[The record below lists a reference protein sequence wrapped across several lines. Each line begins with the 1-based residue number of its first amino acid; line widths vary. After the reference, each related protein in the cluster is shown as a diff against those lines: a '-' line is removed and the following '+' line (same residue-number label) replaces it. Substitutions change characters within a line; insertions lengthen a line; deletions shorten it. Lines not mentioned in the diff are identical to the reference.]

1 MIVILVLLAL
11 WRASVGRVALGLVL
25 AGLAIYAVAAWLLP
39 NLLLQWTGFR
49 AEGLFAR
56 FGDAPGCT
64 SRRVLWS
71 NVLHLIAQKP
81 WLGWG
86 WGELDYA
93 HYMTLFPGERFCVL
107 LDNAHNLPL
116 HLAVELGVPVAAL
129 LCFAVLAWVWK
140 ARPWSETDPAR
151 QLAWGILALV
161 GLHSMLEFPLWY
173 GPFQIVTL
181 WALALLWR
189 GRGLDAAVQVVRRV
203 PLGLWAVVAVA
214 GLVLWGALGWQYH
227 RISQIYT
234 PVAQRM
240 PSMRDNPLAQVQGS
254 WVFKDAIAF
263 AELTTM
269 PVNRDT
275 AERAHALALRM
286 LHYSPEP
293 RGSERLIESATLL
306 GLDDEAAF
314 HLQRY
319 RVAYPK
325 DHARWQKKNGAS
337 GEPLMPGRAPGVVV
351 APSSS

>member
-1 MIVILVLLAL
+1 MELGLPLALLAC
-11 WRASVGRVALGLVL
+11 GLVL
-25 AGLAIYAVAAWLLP
+25 W
-39 NLLLQWTGFR
+39 
-49 AEGLFAR
+49 
-56 FGDAPGCT
+56 
-64 SRRVLWS
+64 
-71 NVLHLIAQKP
+71 
-81 WLGWG
+81 
-86 WGELDYA
+86 
-93 HYMTLFPGERFCVL
+93 
-107 LDNAHNLPL
+107 
-116 HLAVELGVPVAAL
+116 
-129 LCFAVLAWVWK
+129 WVWR
-140 ARPWSETDPAR
+140 ARPWAETDPVR
-151 QLAWGILALV
+151 QLAWGILAVV

-173 GPFQIVTL
+173 GPFQLVTL

-286 LHYSPEP
+286 LQYSPEP
-293 RGSERLIESATLL
+293 RVIERLIESATLL

-351 APSSS
+351 APS